1 MNCTGR
7 NYVRCIHISFCN
19 VHYTD
24 IDECL
29 ESKGTKC
36 DVNAWCINTE
46 GSHKCNCNAG
56 FTGNGFNC
64 SGEIAEVMKHT
75 KVHYEY
81 PFRCG

>member
-1 MNCTGR
+1 MSDVFTIPSAMIYYR
-7 NYVRCIHISFCN
+7 
-19 VHYTD
+19 D

-36 DVNAWCINTE
+36 DVNAWCTNTE
-46 GSHKCNCNAG
+46 GSYKCNCNAG

-64 SGEIAEVMKHT
+64 SGEIAEVMRHT

-81 PFRCG
+81 PFQMWMNVI